1 MTLRREDRC
10 NTNEASYS
18 SMDGEVLLAGLSVLK
33 IYRKKQAIFLLWNQD
48 PRK

>member
-1 MTLRREDRC
+1 MTLRREGRC

-18 SMDGEVLLAGLSVLK
+18 SLDGEVLLAGLSVFLNLQEK
-33 IYRKKQAIFLLWNQD
+33 ASYFLLWNQD